1 MPTRDNRNEPNRN
14 LHVTGFLLAC
24 IMYHRFPIFFER
36 LHFYGLVGGERWFP
50 KLFLGLNGYHERSF
64 GPHMRARP
72 WRPGVRIELTA
83 GGIEGVIHVAD
94 YKISSCNP
102 F

>member
-36 LHFYGLVGGERWFP
+36 LHFYGLVGAKDG
-50 KLFLGLNGYHERSF
+50 SQ
-64 GPHMRARP
+64 
-72 WRPGVRIELTA
+72 
-83 GGIEGVIHVAD
+83 
-94 YKISSCNP
+94 SCSWV
-102 F
+102 